1 MANDQGTDLLRGHCP
16 MAVGII
22 VGTGL
27 SLSPTAAQGTTE
39 SVPSVFCGQNW
50 IVIVHQWI
58 ARRDGS
64 S

>member
-1 MANDQGTDLLRGHCP
+1 
-16 MAVGII
+16 MAVDII

-39 SVPSVFCGQNW
+39 SVPSVFCDQNW

>member
-1 MANDQGTDLLRGHCP
+1 

-22 VGTGL
+22 VGNRL
-27 SLSPTAAQGTTE
+27 SLSYTTAQGTTE